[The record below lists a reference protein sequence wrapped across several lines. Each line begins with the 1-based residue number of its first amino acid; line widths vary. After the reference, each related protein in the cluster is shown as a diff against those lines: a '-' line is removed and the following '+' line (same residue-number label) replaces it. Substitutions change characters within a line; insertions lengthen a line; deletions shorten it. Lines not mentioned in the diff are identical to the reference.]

1 MGTKAKAKSGAAQAD
16 VHEVVIQPP
25 DLRVAA
31 FTIIGTAPYVQE
43 KFSQGSREKM
53 AAKMT
58 AGSQARKG
66 TKREPRDFDADY
78 EAAKHKLDGG
88 GCGVPAP
95 AFRNAMIDA
104 CRLTGF
110 HMTQAKMSVFCLPDG
125 FDADDATPL
134 VKITKGKPEKFVVAT
149 RNATGVADLRA
160 RPKWAP
166 GWEAE
171 VRLQFDADQFSLEDV
186 ANLLARAGMQVGV
199 GAGRPFSKKSA
210 GMGWGT
216 FKVASRKEIV
226 NE

>member
-1 MGTKAKAKSGAAQAD
+1 MKAKAATRGRATR
-16 VHEVVIQPP
+16 EVVIAPP

-43 KFSQGSREKM
+43 KFSQTTREKM
-53 AAKMT
+53 ASKMR
-58 AGSQARKG
+58 AGSQSRKG
-66 TKREPRDFDADY
+66 VKREPRDFDADY
-78 EAAKHKLDGG
+78 EAAMHKMDGG
-88 GCGVPAP
+88 GCGIPAP

-110 HMTQAKMSVFCLPDG
+110 HMTQAKMSIFCLADG

-149 RNATGVADLRA
+149 RNATGVADLRS
-160 RPKWAP
+160 RPKWAV
-166 GWEAE
+166 GWGAE
-171 VRLQFDADQFSLEDV
+171 VRIQWDADQFSLEDV
-186 ANLLARAGMQVGV
+186 ANLLARAGAQVGV

-216 FKVASRKEIV
+216 FRVAGKKEV
-226 NE
+226 EK